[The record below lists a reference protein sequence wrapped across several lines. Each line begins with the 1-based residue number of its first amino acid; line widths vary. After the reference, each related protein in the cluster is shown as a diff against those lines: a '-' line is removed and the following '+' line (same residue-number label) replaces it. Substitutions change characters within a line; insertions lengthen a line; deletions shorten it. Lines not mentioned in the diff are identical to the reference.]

1 MVLVGAEGVVESGGI
16 INKLGTHHIA
26 IAAKAQGIPFYVAAE
41 SYKVGLH
48 SPYVVQKH
56 SNLLCCLVQG
66 RSFLLTDCMSM
77 TVWLHYNSIAQ
88 SHMAVN
94 VHQDLVPLRSDQQQC
109 SLLPP
114 CFALLARC
122 QPGLTAPSL
131 LQFARLYPLNQSDLP
146 VERKAC
152 DFGPLLPKS
161 CSVVNPSR
169 DYTPPKHITLLFTD
183 LGVLTPAAVSDELIL
198 LYA

>member
-1 MVLVGAEGVVESGGI
+1 
-16 INKLGTHHIA
+16 
-26 IAAKAQGIPFYVAAE
+26 
-41 SYKVGLH
+41 
-48 SPYVVQKH
+48 
-56 SNLLCCLVQG
+56 
-66 RSFLLTDCMSM
+66 MSM
-77 TVWLHYNSIAQ
+77 TVCLLCNIIAQ
-88 SHMAVN
+88 SHIAIN
-94 VHQDLVPLRSDQQQC
+94 VHIVLVPLLQDQQHC
-109 SLLPP
+109 SLLAPP
-114 CFALLARC
+114 PVWLV
-122 QPGLTAPSL
+122 PGLIAPSL

>member
-1 MVLVGAEGVVESGGI
+1 MLPGAR
-16 INKLGTHHIA
+16 
-26 IAAKAQGIPFYVAAE
+26 
-41 SYKVGLH
+41 LH
-48 SPYVVQKH
+48 LSACRLQEHDSLPA
-56 SNLLCCLVQG
+56 
-66 RSFLLTDCMSM
+66 
-77 TVWLHYNSIAQ
+77 LHRVAQ
-88 SHMAVN
+88 SCTTVDLC
-94 VHQDLVPLRSDQQQC
+94 VVLVPLLSDQQHC
-109 SLLPP
+109 TTFSP
-114 CFALLARC
+114 CPALLVPR
-122 QPGLTAPSL
+122 LTAPSL